1 MFKNI
6 FGLVVMSRR
15 WRRLAD
21 SLIVAQPFRSALS
34 RHAQFKITRLEARF
48 LAQTVL
54 LMRRQKK
61 HRQLVAHIG
70 QSSAVWVERR
80 ITKN

>member
-34 RHAQFKITRLEARF
+34 RHAQFKITRLVARF

-54 LMRRQKK
+54 LMRRRKK
-61 HRQLVAHIG
+61 HRQLVAHVG
-70 QSSAVWVERR
+70 QLPAAWVEEGV
-80 ITKN
+80 TQN

>member
-1 MFKNI
+1 
-6 FGLVVMSRR
+6 
-15 WRRLAD
+15 
-21 SLIVAQPFRSALS
+21 LS